1 MKGHNINHKYKTIFI
16 HVPKNG
22 GVSIKDSL
30 QTTWE
35 GGEHHRDINQVRRIC
50 IESYGSEAG
59 IELFSTYFKFG
70 FVRNPWGK
78 RSVPEAERG
87 LWVCRSGLQ
96 GDGVGLG

>member
-35 GGEHHRDINQVRRIC
+35 GGERWSL
-50 IESYGSEAG
+50 E
-59 IELFSTYFKFG
+59 FG
-70 FVRNPWGK
+70 Q
-78 RSVPEAERG
+78 
-87 LWVCRSGLQ
+87 LC
-96 GDGVGLG
+96 